1 MEKQPKVS
9 VLLPVRDGGR
19 PLRSALRSLERQ
31 TFEDFE
37 IVVVNDGSSDGTAD
51 LLERWQHRDARL
63 RVLSLEPSGLVPAL
77 NRGLDACRGELI
89 ARMDADDAMLPL
101 RLERQVQLL
110 DTRSEIDVAGCQV
123 RCFPRRQLGQGFRI
137 YEDWLNSLVSPADHR
152 RERFIESPIAH
163 PTAMVRRDALE
174 AAGGY
179 HDADWAE
186 DYDLWLRLLE
196 KGHRIEKVPE
206 ILHLWRDHPGRQ
218 TRVDGR
224 YSKKKF
230 LACKAHYLS
239 RHLRET
245 GVSRLIIWGAGPTGR
260 ALASLLRTHGHT
272 IDAFLDIDPKKL
284 RRRPGGTPV
293 HDVADLPSLWQAGSR
308 LLVAVSRRGAREL
321 IRPHVAA
328 AGLVEGEDVYFAA

>member
-9 VLLPVRDGGR
+9 VLLPVRDGGL

-37 IVVVNDGSSDGTAD
+37 IVAVDDGSSDGTAD
-51 LLERWQHRDARL
+51 LLERWQRRDDRL
-63 RVLSLEPSGLVPAL
+63 RVLRLEPSGLVPAL
-77 NRGLDACRGELI
+77 NAGLDACRGKLV
-89 ARMDADDAMLPL
+89 ARMDADDAMLPH

-110 DTRSEIDVAGCQV
+110 DTKAEIDVAACRV

-137 YEDWLNSLVSPADHR
+137 YEAWLNSLVSPADHR

-163 PTAMVRRDALE
+163 PTAMVRREVLE

-179 HDADWAE
+179 RDVGWAE

-196 KGHRIEKVPE
+196 RGHRIEKVPE

-224 YSKKKF
+224 YGKKKF
-230 LACKAHYLS
+230 LACKAHYLN

-245 GVSRLIIWGAGPTGR
+245 GVTRLIIWGAGPTGR
-260 ALASLLRTHGHT
+260 TLASLLRSHGHD
-272 IDAFLDIDPKKL
+272 IEAFLDIDPKKL

-293 HDVADLPSLWQAGSR
+293 HDIADLPSLWQPATR
-308 LLVAVSRRGAREL
+308 LLIAVSRRGAREL
-321 IRPHVAA
+321 IRPHLHE
-328 AGLVEGEDVYFAA
+328 AGLVEGEDFYFAA